1 MKKLHDNKIT
11 FLYDAKDEIIKEVTT
26 NNKVNIY
33 VCGPTTYD
41 HIHIGN
47 LRPIV
52 FYDLV
57 VRYLEYK
64 NNDVNYVMN
73 ITDIDDKII
82 EKFLDHQDKY
92 LNELVL
98 SQYYTLKFIE
108 LFDVFNFRKPNVF
121 PKVSDNITEM
131 LDFIKILEQK
141 DLTYSNETGIYFKVN
156 SIQDYGKLSKR
167 ELLNNLNNHE
177 EHKHF
182 HKENTEDFALWKK
195 TNEGM
200 KFESNWGEGRPG
212 WHTECALFIY
222 KYFNHESINI
232 HGGGIDL
239 KFPHH
244 ENERAQYNALTK
256 KELSNIYSYVG
267 HVMFDKQKMSK
278 SLGNFRYVKDLIEI
292 YDVNVIKYF
301 LIFSSYKKPL
311 NFTSDILEQNQKIVQ
326 KITNLIRK
334 INLKDNWEKIQTIE
348 FNSITDD
355 MEELNQFISC
365 VDNDF
370 NMQNA
375 QDILIKL
382 ISKINQSLKKDDQI
396 DSHLI
401 AQLKTILKIINL
413 EF

>member
-1 MKKLHDNKIT
+1 MKKLHDNKVT
-11 FLYDAKDEIIKEVTT
+11 FLYDAKDEIVKQITDT
-26 NNKVNIY
+26 NKVNIY

-64 NNDVNYVMN
+64 NNNVNYVMN

-82 EKFLDHQDKY
+82 EKFLASKNEY
-92 LNELVL
+92 PNELVL
-98 SQYYTLKFIE
+98 SQYYTLKFLE
-108 LFDVFNFRKPNVF
+108 LFDIFDFRKPNVF
-121 PKVSDNITEM
+121 PRVSDNITEM

-141 DLTYSNETGIYFKVN
+141 DLTYSNETGIYFRVN
-156 SIQDYGKLSKR
+156 SINDYGKLSKR
-167 ELLNNLNNHE
+167 DLSNNLNQQDE
-177 EHKHF
+177 HF
-182 HKENTEDFALWKK
+182 HKENIEDFALWKK
-195 TNEGM
+195 TSEGI
-200 KFESNWGEGRPG
+200 KFESNWGNGRPG

-222 KYFNHESINI
+222 KYFNKESINI

-278 SLGNFRYVKDLIEI
+278 SLGNFRYVKDLITTYE
-292 YDVNVIKYF
+292 VNVIKYF
-301 LIFSSYKKPL
+301 LLFSSYKKPL
-311 NFTSDILEQNQKIVQ
+311 NFTSDILEQNKKMVQ
-326 KITNLIRK
+326 KITNLIQQ
-334 INLKDNWEKIQTIE
+334 INLKGNWEEIQTIE
-348 FNSITDD
+348 FNSLTTD
-355 MEELNQFISC
+355 MEELQQFILYL
-365 VDNDF
+365 DNDF

-375 QDILIKL
+375 QDVLIKL
-382 ISKINQSLKKDDQI
+382 ISKINQSLKNEDQMNL
-396 DSHLI
+396 HLI
-401 AQLKTILKIINL
+401 NQFKTILKIINL
-413 EF
+413 KF